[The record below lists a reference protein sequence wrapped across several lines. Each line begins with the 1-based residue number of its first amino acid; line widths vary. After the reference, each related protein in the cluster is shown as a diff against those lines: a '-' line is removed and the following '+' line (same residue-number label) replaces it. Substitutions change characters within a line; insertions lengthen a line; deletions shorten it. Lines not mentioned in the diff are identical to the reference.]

1 MALINNGQ
9 VLGSGSTDLILNT
22 RGKIYVR
29 VGDVFYELDFKN
41 KNGNTNIV
49 NNTIQNPE
57 QDLSPYVTKKY
68 LKAALGEYV
77 TKRNWEDVMQTKEA
91 LENAQLDEF
100 TESITPITVNT
111 MQMVV
116 GTQNLQFDFINSLTD
131 DTIVSPGL
139 YINESGQLVC
149 PRGVIKHYTLFGPES
164 VKPETSI
171 EYYARWTIQGD
182 NGGDYAI
189 LDLEEEDKPY
199 YVYLRVP
206 TDNFNS
212 YTDDYVAEHITE
224 DPKGQYIGDWFV
236 SIESHAIDELEGYA
250 YLLVA
255 LVTGSNAG
263 GRSIGYLNGFT
274 EILPGQITAYVFK
287 TADGNQYLD
296 FLNKR
301 FKIGDDATGYLKWDI
316 ENGLELK
323 GKLSVIP
330 GGDIDDKF
338 NNLQAQID
346 DEVQCWFSTDSSIKQ
361 YIPLPNKD
369 NKTATPNWPVNT
381 SDWVNKEHIGDLY
394 YVVEDD
400 SSTQSINE
408 QGQAYRYIK
417 DGNLYYWTRIVDNS
431 ISLALYNA
439 YLAQQ
444 AANKAQDILDDIAN
458 DNVITVQE
466 HRQLQE
472 LLNSVLAQC
481 DQTIASADPYK
492 TIQTVATAI
501 SNLKTKKDILSTVV
515 NAILERTDTYT
526 ISEEYQNAWNN
537 VFEALKTLS
546 TEIAT
551 ESNDQITKAQNIATE
566 AKNKFSEWAN
576 DGVISPLEV
585 SGIETELNFIN
596 NDYLDQENKK
606 NTFNLSDTNEW
617 KAYYSAYT
625 NYKNSLQ
632 LVLDWWND
640 VKGTDNKTT
649 TYPIPNNFDTNLQS
663 YYNTR
668 LAFIKVALNAS
679 LITDIDYI
687 KKAIKGRTDIEG
699 GLVLTGL
706 IELGFGL
713 TNSDNE
719 NYYNSFIVM
728 SGINGILEQKDESN
742 NYTYTDPAVWF
753 GGNMLD
759 LENINDQNDP
769 EIYTLFIQKNG
780 GEYNKYIKN
789 DNIESRSFYKWIKNN
804 ESDSYYSITASG
816 DIFINSSFKSEQALG
831 TKYAFDCFLNYTFTS
846 TNFTNSS
853 GNTEILSGTIQA
865 YKYSRTNTLW
875 TVYNKNNEIIGLNG
889 VFDSY
894 LVQSH
899 TSNDSINLKG
909 TTIYTYA
916 KNADESIK
924 GIVFQLDNESD
935 NRKYYIECSPILQE
949 ILGIMYKNTS
959 SSGEVTVDI
968 YKPINT
974 ENLSLY
980 EWIYNND
987 IIYTLTDYTKKPD
1000 RVYLLPD
1007 ENTVQYAE
1015 NYTIINYFNNF
1026 AKSMFRMNGSGY
1038 LANGN
1043 ISWDTDGNITMK
1055 DISVQSGN
1063 IGPLKIISEESKSS
1077 VKVTSKNVD
1086 ILNITNDSVSINGKL
1101 TAKSDWDSPSAIIVS
1116 DPLDVQIFNVS
1127 AQPLSTENIPT
1138 YIRRSS
1144 DETFIYGKGTIFGGT
1159 VTIPKNA
1166 WYPILEPQYL
1176 LTYATYTIT
1185 NFELKYDI
1193 AKISS
1198 PIKGHIYAVPV
1209 WDLSEEGYIMDSYKI
1224 ELYQW
1229 TWNSG
1234 QWKGEFITND
1244 LTTKSFS
1251 VPALSGLGNRK
1262 WGIYLY
1268 LEPGGQVKSGIGS
1281 DSWIHIW
1288 ATTNNEAEIKLKDT
1302 KPIPGTFIGSNGIS
1316 SIFGEK
1322 TKFQWIVPSAK
1333 NSSYGNTDPRSTG
1346 GIFYIEVP
1354 FNNDQSQTVGLRVI
1368 GFKGADGAPQS
1379 SAGIQINTGSGWHK
1393 IDFDNEGIL
1402 RISD

>member
-91 LENAQLDEF
+91 LENAQLDGF

-139 YINESGQLVC
+139 YINESEQLVC

-224 DPKGQYIGDWFV
+224 DPKGQYIGDWFA

-400 SSTQSINE
+400 NSTQSINE

-466 HRQLQE
+466 HGQLQE

-526 ISEEYQNAWNN
+526 ISEEYQNAWKN

-566 AKNKFSEWAN
+566 AKNKFSDWAN

-617 KAYYSAYT
+617 KAYYSAYI
-625 NYKNSLQ
+625 NYKDSLQ

-649 TYPIPNNFDTNLQS
+649 TYTIPNNFDTNLQS
-663 YYNTR
+663 YYDTR

-728 SGINGILEQKDESN
+728 SGINGILGQKDESN

-831 TKYAFDCFLNYTFTS
+831 TKYAFDCFLNYTFVS

-853 GNTEILSGTIQA
+853 GNTETLSGTIQA
-865 YKYSRTNTLW
+865 YKYNRTNTLW

-935 NRKYYIECSPILQE
+935 NRKYYIECSPVLQE

-980 EWIYNND
+980 EWVYNND

-1015 NYTIINYFNNF
+1015 NYTIINYSNNF

-1043 ISWDTDGNITMK
+1043 ISWDTDGSITMK

-1101 TAKSDWDSPSAIIVS
+1101 TTKSDWDSPSAIIVS

-1333 NSSYGNTDPRSTG
+1333 NSSYGDTDPRSTG

-1368 GFKGADGAPQS
+1368 GCKGADGTPQS

>member
-91 LENAQLDEF
+91 LENAQLDGF

-139 YINESGQLVC
+139 YINESEQLVC

-164 VKPETSI
+164 VKPETDI
-171 EYYARWTIQGD
+171 RYYARWTIQGD

-224 DPKGQYIGDWFV
+224 DPKGQYTGDWFA

-361 YIPLPNKD
+361 YTPLPNKD

-381 SDWVNKEHIGDLY
+381 LDWVNKEHIGDLY

-400 SSTQSINE
+400 NSTQSINE

-551 ESNDQITKAQNIATE
+551 ESNDQIIKAQTIATE

-649 TYPIPNNFDTNLQS
+649 TYTIPDNFDTNLQS
-663 YYNTR
+663 YYDTR
-668 LAFIKVALNAS
+668 LAFIKIALNAS

-728 SGINGILEQKDESN
+728 SGINGILVQKDESN

-853 GNTEILSGTIQA
+853 GNTETLSGTIQA

-935 NRKYYIECSPILQE
+935 NRKYYIECSPVLQE

-959 SSGEVTVDI
+959 STGEVTVDI

-980 EWIYNND
+980 EWVYNND

-1015 NYTIINYFNNF
+1015 NYTIVNYFNNF

-1322 TKFQWIVPSAK
+1322 TKFQWIVPSAN
-1333 NSSYGNTDPRSTG
+1333 NSSYGDTDPRSTG

-1354 FNNDQSQTVGLRVI
+1354 FNNDQSQTIGLRVI

-1379 SAGIQINTGSGWHK
+1379 SVGIQINTGSGWHK